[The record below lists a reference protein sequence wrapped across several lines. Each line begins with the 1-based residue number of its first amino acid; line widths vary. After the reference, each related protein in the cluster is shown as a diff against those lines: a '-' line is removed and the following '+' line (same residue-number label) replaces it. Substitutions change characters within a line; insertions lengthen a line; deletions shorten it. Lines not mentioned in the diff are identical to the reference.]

1 MSEKVSEVGD
11 RVYRET
17 TDAARSV
24 TEEASTVG
32 DRVYRQATDAA
43 RDMGEKASE
52 AGDRIYRQAVD
63 AGKQV
68 SRQVEEQPWLA
79 ALIGGGIGLVIG
91 VMLGRASIS
100 EAPTA
105 RDRMDEYLPRNL
117 RQR

>member
-1 MSEKVSEVGD
+1 MSEKVSEAGD

-24 TEEASTVG
+24 TEEASKAG
-32 DRVYRQATDAA
+32 DRVYRQATDVA
-43 RDMGEKASE
+43 RDMGDQASE
-52 AGDRIYRQAVD
+52 AGDRIYRQAV
-63 AGKQV
+63 AASKQV

-79 ALIGGGIGLVIG
+79 ALIAGGLGLVIG
-91 VMLGRASIS
+91 VMLGRGSVS